1 QTREQHIRR
10 EKATS
15 NICTNS
21 GLNAL
26 AATIYLSL
34 LGETGF
40 NQLGRITINNSHYLA
55 EEICKLPGYK
65 MKYNKPFFKE
75 FLIETPVPASEIIEK
90 LENENILAG
99 IDINRFNKGE
109 GLLIAVTEK
118 RTKNEMDKFINSL
131 KKEVNP

>member
-1 QTREQHIRR
+1 HIRR

-26 AATIYLSL
+26 AAAIYLSL
-34 LGETGF
+34 VGETGF
-40 NQLGRITINNSHYLA
+40 KQMGKITLNNSHYLA
-55 EEICKLPGYK
+55 DEICKIDGFKL
-65 MKYNKPFFKE
+65 KYNKPFFKE
-75 FLIETPVPASEIIEK
+75 FLLETPVPAKAIINK

-99 IDINRFNKGE
+99 IDINRFGKGD

-118 RTKNEMDKFINSL
+118 RTKNEMDLFVQKL
-131 KKEVNP
+131 KEIV